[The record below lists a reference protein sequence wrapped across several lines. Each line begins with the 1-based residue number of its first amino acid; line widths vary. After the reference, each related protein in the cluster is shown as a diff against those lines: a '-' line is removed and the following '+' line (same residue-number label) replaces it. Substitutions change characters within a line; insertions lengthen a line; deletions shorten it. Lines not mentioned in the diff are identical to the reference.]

1 MIKTNHPALSIIRE
15 HFVAFNEEKGEKSI
29 HEAFRHI
36 LDNDY
41 TFLNLDM
48 HYQRLNLLKHA
59 HKTFEIPSSYKS
71 TDSGYKVCN
80 LALHVEVTSFD
91 VRSTLISTR
100 TLSIISSYKNGNY
113 LSNQIKIFIPKT
125 LLRKKITYLN
135 MILFS
140 YLSMLNY
147 KLFILLSSKLL
158 TIFH

>member
-41 TFLNLDM
+41 PFLNLDV

-59 HKTFEIPSSYKS
+59 HKTFEIPSYES

-100 TLSIISSYKNGNY
+100 TLSIISLYKNGNY
-113 LSNQIKIFIPKT
+113 FPFKPNQNFIPKT